1 MRLNDLFTPKPKENS
16 SKYFLGLEI
25 NESLIKTA
33 LWQVENETSSVVSL
47 GSFEMWDSEE
57 TLINGVDSSLTE
69 AVRGLDQKPDE
80 VILGLPNSWLVEG
93 GTKIHQ
99 SKKVIINKVIKEL
112 GLKPIGMVNI
122 ADAIIA
128 YLKVQEGVPPTAILL
143 EIYNLKVVVSL
154 INIGQTVASEDVVR
168 SDDLARDVEEG
179 LARLDVDKLPAR
191 FILTDGS
198 NMENEVQ
205 QITSYPWT
213 EKLSFL
219 HLPKVQALPIDF
231 SIKAIA
237 LAGGT
242 EAAKSLGLEIAQ
254 PTPKND
260 LETVGFSLE
269 SDVVEPVFE
278 KTEETEETVEE
289 PISEPE
295 LEPKPKLKV
304 SFKLPHF
311 TLPPFPKLPTVK
323 IPRLAYLLFLLIPLI
338 LIPLVLTFYQL
349 FVVKYDLLLV
359 MDPKRVSKS
368 IDITVAETQKPD
380 SPTLVAQKKNLSAS
394 ASESAPTTGEV
405 TVGDKAVGR
414 VTIYNYSLAPLSLKS
429 GTKIYFNNLAYTL
442 GSASVAASSSSTL
455 ADNGDRITSPGKVTI
470 DASAGKIGAEYNL
483 DKGVQFSVD
492 NFPKSNVIA
501 NSDTPFTGGSSRTVK
516 AVSKSDQDKL
526 LNSVSQKIKQQI
538 EDQLRQDNDDL
549 RILPAND
556 LKFSTKNYSANLNE
570 EATTFSLDLAA
581 SQDVLVYSY
590 TGLLQ
595 LVQSEALKGEEAGF
609 APVSS
614 QTSLGIGE
622 MKKNP
627 DGSFTTSVKVDLE
640 LIPVFNSGDYA
651 KLLTLKTRSGARSK
665 LENLNNFVDIK
676 YTSKPKI
683 PLFNNL
689 LPALPGNIRISVTT
703 K

>member
-1 MRLNDLFTPKPKENS
+1 MRLNDLFTPKSKENS

-33 LWQVENETSSVVSL
+33 LWQIEDETPSVVSL

-80 VILGLPNSWLVEG
+80 VILGLPNSWLVED

-99 SKKVIINKVIKEL
+99 SKKAIINKVIKEL

-154 INIGQTVASEDVVR
+154 ISTGQTVASEDVVR

-179 LARLDVDKLPAR
+179 LARIEVDKLPAR

-213 EKLSFL
+213 EKLPFL

-269 SDVVEPVFE
+269 SNVAEPVFE
-278 KTEETEETVEE
+278 EVEETVEE
-289 PISEPE
+289 PIP
-295 LEPKPKLKV
+295 EPKPKLKIN
-304 SFKLPHF
+304 FKLPHF
-311 TLPPFPKLPTVK
+311 TLPPLPKLPTIK
-323 IPRLAYLLFLLIPLI
+323 ISKLAYLLFLLIPLV
-338 LIPLVLTFYQL
+338 LIPLALTFYQL
-349 FVVKYDLLLV
+349 FIVKYDLLLV

-368 IDITVAETQKPD
+368 IDITVAESQKPD
-380 SPTLVAQKKNLSAS
+380 SPTLIAQKKNLSAS

-405 TVGDKAVGR
+405 TVGDKAVGQIS
-414 VTIYNYSLAPLSLKS
+414 VYNLTPAPLILKA
-429 GTKIYFNNLAYTL
+429 GTK
-442 GSASVAASSSSTL
+442 V
-455 ADNGDRITSPGKVTI
+455 TSPGGLVYLLDKELKVASRSALTDPPFTI
-470 DASAGKIGAEYNL
+470 TPGSSSVNITAGKIGAEFNL
-483 DKGVQFSVD
+483 DKGTQFAVD

-501 NSDTPFTGGSSRTVK
+501 SSDTTLSGGSSRSVK
-516 AVSKSDQDKL
+516 AVSKTDQEKL
-526 LNSVSQKIKQQI
+526 LSSVSQKIKQQI

-549 RILPAND
+549 RTLPAND
-556 LKFSTKNYSANLNE
+556 LKFSTKNYSANLNQ
-570 EATTFSLDLAA
+570 EATTFTLDLAA

-595 LVQSEALKGEEAGF
+595 LVQNEALKGEEAGF
-609 APVSS
+609 TPVPS

-627 DGSFTTSVKVDLE
+627 DGSFTTTVKVDLE
-640 LIPVFNSGDYA
+640 LIPIFNSSDYA
-651 KLLTLKTRSGARSK
+651 KMLTFKTRAGARSK

-676 YTSKPKI
+676 YTARPKI

-689 LPALPGNIRISVTT
+689 LPALPENIRISVTT

>member
-1 MRLNDLFTPKPKENS
+1 MRLNDLFTPKSKENS

-33 LWQVENETSSVVSL
+33 LWQIEDETPSVVSL

-80 VILGLPNSWLVEG
+80 VILGLPNSWLVED

-99 SKKVIINKVIKEL
+99 SKKAIINKVIKEL

-154 INIGQTVASEDVVR
+154 ISTGQTVASEDVVR

-179 LARLDVDKLPAR
+179 LARIEVDKLPAR

-213 EKLSFL
+213 EKLPFL

-269 SDVVEPVFE
+269 SNVAGPVFE
-278 KTEETEETVEE
+278 EVEETVEE
-289 PISEPE
+289 PIP
-295 LEPKPKLKV
+295 EPKPKLKIN
-304 SFKLPHF
+304 FKLPHF
-311 TLPPFPKLPTVK
+311 TLPPLPKLPTIK
-323 IPRLAYLLFLLIPLI
+323 ISKLAYLLFLLIPLI
-338 LIPLVLTFYQL
+338 LIPLALAFYQL
-349 FVVKYDLLLV
+349 FIVKYDLLLV

-368 IDITVAETQKPD
+368 IDITVAESQKPD
-380 SPTLVAQKKNLSAS
+380 SPTLIAQKKNLSAS

-405 TVGDKAVGR
+405 TVGDKAAGQISV
-414 VTIYNYSLAPLSLKS
+414 YNLTFAPLILKP
-429 GTKIYFNNLAYTL
+429 GTKISSGGLVYLADKEL
-442 GSASVAASSSSTL
+442 KVASSSTAIVDFKPVLTYGSGSV
-455 ADNGDRITSPGKVTI
+455 NVT
-470 DASAGKIGAEYNL
+470 ASKIGAEYNL
-483 DKGVQFSVD
+483 EKGTQFSVD
-492 NFPKSNVIA
+492 NFSKSNVIA
-501 NSDTPFTGGSSRTVK
+501 ISDTTLSGGSSRSVK
-516 AVSKSDQDKL
+516 AVSKTDQEKL
-526 LNSVSQKIKQQI
+526 LSSVSQKIKQQI

-549 RILPAND
+549 RTLPAND
-556 LKFSTKNYSANLNE
+556 LKFSTKNYSANLNQ
-570 EATTFSLDLAA
+570 EATTFTLDLAA

-595 LVQSEALKGEEAGF
+595 LVQNEALKGEEAGF
-609 APVSS
+609 TPVPS

-622 MKKNP
+622 MKKNS
-627 DGSFTTSVKVDLE
+627 DGSFTTTVKVDLE
-640 LIPVFNSGDYA
+640 LIPIFNSSDYA
-651 KLLTLKTRSGARSK
+651 KMLTFKTRAGARSK

-676 YTSKPKI
+676 YTARPKI

-689 LPALPGNIRISVTT
+689 LPALPENIRISVTT